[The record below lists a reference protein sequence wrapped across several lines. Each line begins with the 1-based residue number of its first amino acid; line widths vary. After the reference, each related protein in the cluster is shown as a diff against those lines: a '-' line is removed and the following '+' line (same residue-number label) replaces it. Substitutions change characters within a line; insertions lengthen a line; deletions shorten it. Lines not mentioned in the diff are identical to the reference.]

1 MDDGADMLVRER
13 IIDVL
18 PFPPELD
25 QIREAERL
33 QLVGDR
39 RLRHAEQLR
48 QIAHAQFAEQQRM
61 QQLRTRPV
69 AAQLEQHGH
78 FDVLLLGRHLGAD
91 IVHNLLVDGLVVVFC
106 SACHRFVRLNG

>member
-1 MDDGADMLVRER
+1 MKLALLSAMLAFVSSEWLGKREM
-13 IIDVL
+13 L
-18 PFPPELD
+18 S
-25 QIREAERL
+25 REAERL

-48 QIAHAQFAEQQRM
+48 QIAYAQFAEQQRM
-61 QQLRTRPV
+61 QQLRPRPV

-106 SACHRFVRLNG
+106 YCCHRFVRLNG